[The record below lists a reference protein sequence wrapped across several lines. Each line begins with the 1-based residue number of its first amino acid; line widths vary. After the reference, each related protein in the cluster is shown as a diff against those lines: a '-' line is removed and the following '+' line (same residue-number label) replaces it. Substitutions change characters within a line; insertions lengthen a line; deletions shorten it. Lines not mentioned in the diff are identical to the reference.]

1 MAPTKVNTPEGWAP
15 TSLPPLVFANPC
27 LSWCRLSN
35 SPFYMSIRVTGF
47 YRVKDQ
53 HVSSLM
59 KMTREEKDNFQPQ
72 PSEADRR
79 YEKSSHV
86 EIVDSLLPPTVVDT
100 RKSLEDARAKGAAH
114 ELPIQDGEVGE
125 GTRGEKR
132 PRSSDEV
139 VGGPSQGEEGVEG
152 GGVPVIGLRNRL
164 GRKGEGQGGSLDT
177 YHHAISQSCVSCG
190 SRNLMPLVF

>member
-1 MAPTKVNTPEGWAP
+1 MAYIPLGELDLQKWLSEAVAIVMAPTKVNTPEGWAP

-152 GGVPVIGLRNRL
+152 GGGTGDRPPEQT
-164 GRKGEGQGGSLDT
+164 RKKRGG
-177 YHHAISQSCVSCG
+177 A
-190 SRNLMPLVF
+190 RR